1 MGEPPFIK
9 TTDLALK
16 TGNEGVL
23 EAGLTAED
31 KTLKT
36 AVNAFKKA
44 YVTKI
49 LEENNWNQT
58 KTAKILGIQLT
69 YVIRLIDEL
78 QIRK

>member
-1 MGEPPFIK
+1 MAIATADSVPSVE
-9 TTDLALK
+9 
-16 TGNEGVL
+16 TG
-23 EAGLTAED
+23 ED
-31 KTLKT
+31 KSLKT
-36 AVNAFKKA
+36 AVNAFKKS

-58 KTAKILGIQLT
+58 KTAKVLGIQRT

>member
-1 MGEPPFIK
+1 M
-9 TTDLALK
+9 AA
-16 TGNEGVL
+16 VQ
-23 EAGLTAED
+23 D
-31 KTLKT
+31 KTLKS

-58 KTAKILGIQLT
+58 KTAKVLGIQRT

-78 QIRK
+78 EIRK

>member
-1 MGEPPFIK
+1 MALGLGSGSTASSGE
-9 TTDLALK
+9 LLQ
-16 TGNEGVL
+16 
-23 EAGLTAED
+23 TAEVIQD
-31 KTLKT
+31 KSLKT

-58 KTAKILGIQLT
+58 KAAKVLGIQRT
-69 YVIRLIDEL
+69 YVIRLMDEL